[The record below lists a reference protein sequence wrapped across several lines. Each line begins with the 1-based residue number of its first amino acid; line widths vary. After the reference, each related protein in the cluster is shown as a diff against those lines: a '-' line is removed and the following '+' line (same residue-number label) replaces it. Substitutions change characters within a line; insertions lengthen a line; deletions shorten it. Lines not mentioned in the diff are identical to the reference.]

1 MTGSDELVGQLGRHG
16 ADHAGVEE
24 SDVGHLRMKVTKHTL
39 NCANIGIKQ
48 KKIRYRYCGI

>member
-48 KKIRYRYCGI
+48 KK